1 MLSVTLLVLF
11 SVQCSF
17 LLSELLFVR
26 VLYVGYDSD
35 EGGKGGRGVSGG
47 AKKALSVQDQMV
59 YLIFF
64 FSTYCG
70 YCVKFTWVVSACD
83 VWLRIALFHIPSA
96 FFMFF
101 FLLRPFNSLIL
112 STLTM
117 SMYIYEQKADLAAL
131 MLHDD
136 SPLASV
142 EDYWTIQPRRTEM
155 IMKWLH
161 EPFLKNALEGFYVRF
176 AIGKQAFV
184 LTVGLFVVIF
194 YFI

>member
-1 MLSVTLLVLF
+1 
-11 SVQCSF
+11 
-17 LLSELLFVR
+17 
-26 VLYVGYDSD
+26 
-35 EGGKGGRGVSGG
+35 
-47 AKKALSVQDQMV
+47 
-59 YLIFF
+59 
-64 FSTYCG
+64 
-70 YCVKFTWVVSACD
+70 
-83 VWLRIALFHIPSA
+83 
-96 FFMFF
+96 
-101 FLLRPFNSLIL
+101 
-112 STLTM
+112 M